1 MSKMAWESAKKEMA
15 RLKRIDEIRYI
26 LTNDI
31 SEYIFLLDEYVFLV
45 NQTQRRHK

>member
-15 RLKRIDEIRYI
+15 RLKRIDDIRYI

-45 NQTQRRHK
+45 NQAQRGHE